1 MKRIISVLVTAV
13 MIFTAAFQCSFAA
26 QVTAE
31 EAYSST
37 GKTIYENTVQ
47 NIAKESAYGSE
58 WHILG
63 LARSQ
68 YAGCDEIFEKY
79 YEDVVK
85 KIKDSKGVLSKNK
98 YTEYSRVIVA
108 VKAIGRNPKNTGGFD
123 VTAKLLEKE
132 NVVIQGLN
140 GPIWA
145 LIALNTDGYADSS
158 AEFKKTAKEYISYI
172 LDAEKDGGGWS
183 LNSSETNADADIT
196 AMALTALAP
205 YYKEDSR
212 VKESADRAVLWLSE
226 NQNSDGTYSSWGTV
240 NSESCAQV
248 TVALASLGIDPNK
261 DERFIKNGKSVL
273 DGLLG
278 FYTDGGFK
286 HVSTGKLNAMATE
299 QGYYA
304 LTAYFRFTG
313 GKTSLYDMS
322 DTGTAAPAALAKA
335 KLVSVKSV
343 SKKGVK
349 ITWNKVKTAK
359 GYQIKYSAK
368 KNMTDAKTA
377 TSGSLSKKITKLK
390 SGKRYYFK
398 VRAYK
403 TADGSRI
410 YGGWSSVKSVKVK

>member
-13 MIFTAAFQCSFAA
+13 MIFTLAFQCSFAA
-26 QVTAE
+26 EITAE

-123 VTAKLLEKE
+123 MTEKLLEKE
-132 NVVIQGLN
+132 KVTRQGLN
-140 GPIWA
+140 GPVWA

-248 TVALASLGIDPNK
+248 TVALTSLGIDPNK
-261 DERFIKNGKSVL
+261 DERFIKNGKSVI

-322 DTGTAAPAALAKA
+322 DTGTVAPAALAKT

-349 ITWNKVKTAK
+349 ITWNKVRTAK

>member
-63 LARSQ
+63 LARSE

-108 VKAIGRNPKNTGGFD
+108 VKAIGRNPKNTGGYD

-132 NVVIQGLN
+132 NVAIQGLN

-196 AMALTALAP
+196 GMALTALAP

-212 VKESADRAVLWLSE
+212 VKEAADRALAWLSE
-226 NQNSDGTYSSWGTV
+226 VQKDDGAYASWGTV

-248 TVALASLGIDPNK
+248 TVALTSLGIDPNK
-261 DERFIKNGKSVL
+261 DERFIKNGKSVI

-322 DTGTAAPAALAKA
+322 DTGDATPAALTKA
-335 KLVSVKSV
+335 KIVSVKSV
-343 SKKGVK
+343 SEKGVK

-368 KNMTDAKTA
+368 KNMKGAKTA

>member
-108 VKAIGRNPKNTGGFD
+108 VKAIGRNPKNTGEFD

-145 LIALNTDGYADSS
+145 LIALNTGGYADSS
-158 AEFKKTAKEYISYI
+158 AEFKKTAKEYTAYI

-205 YYKEDSR
+205 YYKGDSKVR
-212 VKESADRAVLWLSE
+212 ESADRAVLWLSE

-248 TVALASLGIDPNK
+248 TVALTSLGIDPNK
-261 DERFIKNGKSVL
+261 DERFIKNGKSVI

-313 GKTSLYDMS
+313 GKTSLYDML
-322 DTGTAAPAALAKA
+322 DTGDATPAALTKA

-343 SKKGVK
+343 SEKGVK

-368 KNMTDAKTA
+368 KNMTDAKTV
-377 TSGSLSKKITKLK
+377 TSGALSKKITKLK

-410 YGGWSSVKSVKVK
+410 YGEWSSTKSVKVK

>member
-63 LARSQ
+63 LARSE

-123 VTAKLLEKE
+123 MTEKLLEKE
-132 NVVIQGLN
+132 KVTRQGLN
-140 GPIWA
+140 GPVWA

-212 VKESADRAVLWLSE
+212 VKEAADRALAWLSE
-226 NQNSDGTYSSWGTV
+226 VQKDDGAYASWGTV

-248 TVALASLGIDPNK
+248 TVALTSLGIDPNK

-322 DTGTAAPAALAKA
+322 DTGDATPAALTKA
-335 KLVSVKSV
+335 KIVSVKSV

-368 KNMTDAKTA
+368 KNMKGAKTA

-403 TADGSRI
+403 SADGSRI

>member
-132 NVVIQGLN
+132 NVAIQGLN

-196 AMALTALAP
+196 GMALTALAP

-212 VKESADRAVLWLSE
+212 VKEAADRALAWLSE
-226 NQNSDGTYSSWGTV
+226 VQKDDGAYASWGTV

-248 TVALASLGIDPNK
+248 TVALTSLGIDPNK
-261 DERFIKNGKSVL
+261 DERFIKNGKSVI

-322 DTGTAAPAALAKA
+322 DTGDATPVALTKA
-335 KLVSVKSV
+335 KIVSVKSV

-349 ITWNKVKTAK
+349 ITWNKVKTTK

-368 KNMTDAKTA
+368 KNMKGAKTA

-403 TADGSRI
+403 SADGSRI
-410 YGGWSSVKSVKVK
+410 YGGWSSTKSMKVK

>member
-1 MKRIISVLVTAV
+1 MVKVL
-13 MIFTAAFQCSFAA
+13 
-26 QVTAE
+26 
-31 EAYSST
+31 
-37 GKTIYENTVQ
+37 KEN
-47 NIAKESAYGSE
+47 S
-58 WHILG
+58 
-63 LARSQ
+63 
-68 YAGCDEIFEKY
+68 
-79 YEDVVK
+79 
-85 KIKDSKGVLSKNK
+85 GVLSKKK

-123 VTAKLLEKE
+123 MTEKLLEKE
-132 NVVIQGLN
+132 KVTRQGLN
-140 GPIWA
+140 GPVWA
-145 LIALNTDGYADSS
+145 LIALNTGGYADSS
-158 AEFKKTAKEYISYI
+158 AEFKKITKEYITYI
-172 LDAEKDGGGWS
+172 LDAEKDSGGWS

-212 VKESADRAVLWLSE
+212 VKEAADRALAWLSE
-226 NQNSDGTYSSWGTV
+226 VQKDDGAYASWGTV

-248 TVALASLGIDPNK
+248 TVALTSLGIDPNK
-261 DERFIKNGKSVL
+261 DERFIKNGKSVI

-322 DTGTAAPAALAKA
+322 DTGDATPVALTKA

-349 ITWNKVKTAK
+349 ITWNKVRTAK
-359 GYQIKYSAK
+359 GYQIKYSTK
-368 KNMTDAKTA
+368 KNMTDAKTV
-377 TSGSLSKKITKLK
+377 TSGALSKKITKLK

-403 TADGSRI
+403 SADGSRI

>member
-108 VKAIGRNPKNTGGFD
+108 VKAIGRNPKNTGGYD

-132 NVVIQGLN
+132 NVAIQGLN

-196 AMALTALAP
+196 GMALTALAP
-205 YYKEDSR
+205 YYKGDSR
-212 VKESADRAVLWLSE
+212 VKEAADRALAWLSE
-226 NQNSDGTYSSWGTV
+226 VQKDDGAYASWGTV

-248 TVALASLGIDPNK
+248 TVALTSLGIDPNK
-261 DERFIKNGKSVL
+261 DERFIKNGKSVI

-322 DTGTAAPAALAKA
+322 DTGDATPVALTKA
-335 KLVSVKSV
+335 KIVSVKSV

-368 KNMTDAKTA
+368 KNMKGAKTA

-390 SGKRYYFK
+390 PGKRYYFK

-410 YGGWSSVKSVKVK
+410 YGGWSSAKSVKVK

>member
-98 YTEYSRVIVA
+98 YTEYSRAIVA

-123 VTAKLLEKE
+123 MTAKLLEKE
-132 NVVIQGLN
+132 NVAIQGLN

-183 LNSSETNADADIT
+183 LNSSETNADVDIT
-196 AMALTALAP
+196 GMALTALAP

-212 VKESADRAVLWLSE
+212 VKEAADRALAWLSE
-226 NQNSDGTYSSWGTV
+226 VQKDDGAYASWGTV

-248 TVALASLGIDPNK
+248 TVALTSLGIDPNK

-322 DTGTAAPAALAKA
+322 DTGDATPAALTKA
-335 KLVSVKSV
+335 KIVSVKSV

-349 ITWNKVKTAK
+349 ITWNKVRTAK

-410 YGGWSSVKSVKVK
+410 YGGWSSTKSVKVK

>member
-13 MIFTAAFQCSFAA
+13 MIFTLAFQCSFAA

-37 GKTIYENTVQ
+37 GRTIYENT
-47 NIAKESAYGSE
+47 AKSPAYGAE

-63 LARSQ
+63 LARSE

-85 KIKDSKGVLSKNK
+85 TLKDGRGVLSKTK
-98 YTEYSRVIVA
+98 YTEYSRIITA
-108 VKAIGRNPKNTGGFD
+108 VKSIGRNPKNTGGYD
-123 VTAKLLEKE
+123 MTQKLLEKE
-132 NVVIQGLN
+132 KVTRQGLN

-145 LIALNTDGYADSS
+145 LIALNTGGYADSS
-158 AEFKKTAKEYISYI
+158 DEFKKAAKEYVSYI

-183 LNSSETNADADIT
+183 LNSSDIT
-196 AMALTALAP
+196 ADVDITGMALTALAP
-205 YYKEDSR
+205 YCKENKNVR
-212 VKESADRAVLWLSE
+212 KTADRALAWLSE
-226 NQNSDGTYSSWGTV
+226 VQKDDGAYASWGTV

-248 TVALASLGIDPNK
+248 IVALTSLGIDPNK
-261 DERFIKNGKSVL
+261 DERFVKNGRSVV
-273 DGLLG
+273 DGLLS

-286 HVSTGKLNAMATE
+286 HVSTGKRNAMATE

-322 DTGTAAPAALAKA
+322 DTGTAEPAALAKA
-335 KLVSVKSV
+335 KLVSLKSV
-343 SKKGVK
+343 SKKTVK
-349 ITWNKVKTAK
+349 ITWNRVKTAK
-359 GYQIKYSAK
+359 GYQIKYSTK
-368 KNMTDAKTA
+368 KNMTGSKTV
-377 TSGSLSKKITKLK
+377 TSGSLSKKITKLQ
-390 SGKRYYFK
+390 SGKKYYFK

-403 TADGSRI
+403 TADGSRV
-410 YGGWSSVKSVKVK
+410 YGGWSSIKGVKVK

>member
-98 YTEYSRVIVA
+98 YTEYSRAIVA

-132 NVVIQGLN
+132 NVAIQGLN

-205 YYKEDSR
+205 YYKEDSKVR
-212 VKESADRAVLWLSE
+212 ESADRAVLWLSD

-248 TVALASLGIDPNK
+248 TVALTSLGIDPNK

-322 DTGTAAPAALAKA
+322 DTGDATPAALTKA
-335 KLVSVKSV
+335 KIVSVKSV
-343 SKKGVK
+343 SEKGVK
-349 ITWNKVKTAK
+349 ITWNKVRTAK

-368 KNMTDAKTA
+368 KNMKGAKTA

-403 TADGSRI
+403 SADGSRI

>member
-108 VKAIGRNPKNTGGFD
+108 VKAIGRNPKNTGEFD

-145 LIALNTDGYADSS
+145 LIALNTGGYADSS
-158 AEFKKTAKEYISYI
+158 AEFKKTAKEYTAYI

-205 YYKEDSR
+205 YYKGDSKVR
-212 VKESADRAVLWLSE
+212 ESADRAVLWLSE

-248 TVALASLGIDPNK
+248 TVALTSLGIDPNK
-261 DERFIKNGKSVL
+261 DERFIKNGKSVI

-322 DTGTAAPAALAKA
+322 DTGDATPAALTKA
-335 KLVSVKSV
+335 KIVSVKSV
-343 SKKGVK
+343 SEKGVK

-368 KNMTDAKTA
+368 KNMTDAKTV
-377 TSGSLSKKITKLK
+377 TSGALSKKITKLK

-410 YGGWSSVKSVKVK
+410 YGEWSSTKSVKVK

>member
-1 MKRIISVLVTAV
+1 MKRIISVLVTAA
-13 MIFTAAFQCSFAA
+13 MIFILAFQCSFAA
-26 QVTAE
+26 QVTAD

-37 GKTIYENTVQ
+37 GKTIYENT
-47 NIAKESAYGSE
+47 AKSPAYGSE

-63 LARSQ
+63 LARSE

-85 KIKDSKGVLSKNK
+85 TIKDSKGVLSNNK

-123 VTAKLLEKE
+123 MTAKLLEKE
-132 NVVIQGLN
+132 KVTRQGLN
-140 GPIWA
+140 GPVWA

-158 AEFKKTAKEYISYI
+158 AEFKKTAKEYVSYI
-172 LDAEKDGGGWS
+172 LDAEKNGGGWS
-183 LNSSETNADADIT
+183 LNSSEVNADVDIT

-212 VKESADRAVLWLSE
+212 VKEAADRALAWLSE
-226 NQNSDGTYSSWGTV
+226 VQKDDGAYASWGTV

-248 TVALASLGIDPNK
+248 TVALTSLGIDPNK

-343 SKKGVK
+343 SKKTVK
-349 ITWNKVKTAK
+349 ITWNKVRTAK
-359 GYQIKYSAK
+359 GYQIKYSTK
-368 KNMTDAKTA
+368 KNMTVAKTV
-377 TSGSLSKKITKLK
+377 TSGALSKKITKLK

-410 YGGWSSVKSVKVK
+410 YGGWSSTKSVKVK

>member
-98 YTEYSRVIVA
+98 YTEYSRAIVA

-123 VTAKLLEKE
+123 MTEKLLEKE
-132 NVVIQGLN
+132 KVTRQGIN
-140 GPIWA
+140 GPVWA
-145 LIALNTDGYADSS
+145 LIALNSGGYADSS
-158 AEFKKTAKEYISYI
+158 AEFKKITKEYITYI
-172 LDAEKDGGGWS
+172 LDAEKDSGGWS
-183 LNSSETNADADIT
+183 LNSSETNADVDIT
-196 AMALTALAP
+196 GMALTALAP

-212 VKESADRAVLWLSE
+212 IKEAADRAVLWLSE

-248 TVALASLGIDPNK
+248 TVALTSLGIDPNK
-261 DERFIKNGKSVL
+261 DERFIKNGKSVI

-343 SKKGVK
+343 SKKTVK
-349 ITWNKVKTAK
+349 ITWNKVRTAK
-359 GYQIKYSAK
+359 GYQIKYSTK

-403 TADGSRI
+403 TAEGSRI
-410 YGGWSSVKSVKVK
+410 YGSWSSTKSVKVK

>member
-63 LARSQ
+63 LARSE

-98 YTEYSRVIVA
+98 YTEYSRAIVA
-108 VKAIGRNPKNTGGFD
+108 VKAIGRNPKNTGGYD
-123 VTAKLLEKE
+123 MTAKLLEKE
-132 NVVIQGLN
+132 NVAIQGLN

-196 AMALTALAP
+196 GMALTALAP
-205 YYKEDSR
+205 YYKGDSKVR
-212 VKESADRAVLWLSE
+212 ESADRAVLWLSE

-248 TVALASLGIDPNK
+248 TVALTSLGIDPNK
-261 DERFIKNGKSVL
+261 DERFIKNGKSVI

-322 DTGTAAPAALAKA
+322 DTGDATPAALTKA
-335 KLVSVKSV
+335 KIVSVKSV

-368 KNMTDAKTA
+368 KNMKGAKTA

-390 SGKRYYFK
+390 PGKRYYFK

-410 YGGWSSVKSVKVK
+410 YGGWSSTKSVKVK

>member
-63 LARSQ
+63 LARSE

-123 VTAKLLEKE
+123 MTEKLLEKE
-132 NVVIQGLN
+132 KVTRQGLN
-140 GPIWA
+140 GPVWA

-205 YYKEDSR
+205 YYKGDSR
-212 VKESADRAVLWLSE
+212 VKESADRALAWLSE
-226 NQNSDGTYSSWGTV
+226 VQKDDGAYASWGTV

-248 TVALASLGIDPNK
+248 TVALTSLGIDPNK

-349 ITWNKVKTAK
+349 ITWNKVRTAK

>member
-26 QVTAE
+26 QVTAA

-47 NIAKESAYGSE
+47 NIAKKSAYGSE

-63 LARSQ
+63 LARSE

-98 YTEYSRVIVA
+98 YTEYSRTIVA
-108 VKAIGRNPKNTGGFD
+108 VKAIGRNPKNTGGYD

-132 NVVIQGLN
+132 NVAIQGLN

-196 AMALTALAP
+196 GMALTALAP
-205 YYKEDSR
+205 YYKEDSKVR
-212 VKESADRAVLWLSE
+212 ESADRAVLWLSE

-248 TVALASLGIDPNK
+248 TVALTSLGIDPNK

-322 DTGTAAPAALAKA
+322 DTGDATPAALTKA
-335 KLVSVKSV
+335 KIVSVKSV

-368 KNMTDAKTA
+368 KNMKGAKTA

-390 SGKRYYFK
+390 PGKRYYFK

-403 TADGSRI
+403 NADGSRI
-410 YGGWSSVKSVKVK
+410 YGGWSSTKSGKVK

>member
-37 GKTIYENTVQ
+37 GRAIYENT
-47 NIAKESAYGSE
+47 AKSPVYGAE
-58 WHILG
+58 WHISG
-63 LARSQ
+63 LARSE

-123 VTAKLLEKE
+123 MTEKLLEKE
-132 NVVIQGLN
+132 KVTRQGLN
-140 GPIWA
+140 GPVWA
-145 LIALNTDGYADSS
+145 LIALNTGGYADSS
-158 AEFKKTAKEYISYI
+158 AEFKKITKEYITYI
-172 LDAEKDGGGWS
+172 LDAEKDSGGWS

-212 VKESADRAVLWLSE
+212 VKEAADRAVLWLSE

-248 TVALASLGIDPNK
+248 TVALTSLGIDPNK
-261 DERFIKNGKSVL
+261 DERFIKNGKSVI

-322 DTGTAAPAALAKA
+322 DTGDATPVALTKA

-349 ITWNKVKTAK
+349 ITWNKVRTAK

-368 KNMTDAKTA
+368 KNMTVAKTV
-377 TSGSLSKKITKLK
+377 TSGALSKKITKLK

>member
-1 MKRIISVLVTAV
+1 MKRIISLFVTAV
-13 MIFTAAFQCSFAA
+13 MIFTLAFQCSFAA
-26 QVTAE
+26 EITAE

-37 GKTIYENTVQ
+37 GKTIYENT
-47 NIAKESAYGSE
+47 AKSPAYGSE

-63 LARSQ
+63 LARSE
-68 YAGCDEIFEKY
+68 YEGCDEIFEKY

-85 KIKDSKGVLSKNK
+85 TLKDGKGVLSNNK
-98 YTEYSRVIVA
+98 YTEYSRVITA

-123 VTAKLLEKE
+123 MTEKLLDKEK
-132 NVVIQGLN
+132 VTRQGLN
-140 GPIWA
+140 GPVWA
-145 LIALNTDGYADSS
+145 LIALNTGSYADSTT
-158 AEFKKTAKEYISYI
+158 EFKKIAKEYTAYI

-183 LNSSETNADADIT
+183 LNSSEANADVDIT
-196 AMALTALAP
+196 GMALTALAP
-205 YYKEDSR
+205 YYKSDSR
-212 VKESADRAVLWLSE
+212 VKEAADRALTWLSKV
-226 NQNSDGTYSSWGTV
+226 QNDDGAYASWGTV

-248 TVALASLGIDPNK
+248 IVALTSLGIDPNK
-261 DERFIKNGKSVL
+261 DERFIKNGKSVI

-322 DTGTAAPAALAKA
+322 DTGDATPAALTKA
-335 KLVSVKSV
+335 KIVSVKSV
-343 SKKGVK
+343 SEKGVK
-349 ITWNKVKTAK
+349 ITWNKVRTAK

-368 KNMTDAKTA
+368 KNMKGAKTV

>member
-63 LARSQ
+63 LARSE

-98 YTEYSRVIVA
+98 YTEYSRTIVA
-108 VKAIGRNPKNTGGFD
+108 VKAIGRNPKNTGGYD

-132 NVVIQGLN
+132 NVAIQGLN

-145 LIALNTDGYADSS
+145 LIALNTGGYADSS
-158 AEFKKTAKEYISYI
+158 AEFKKTAKEYTAYI
-172 LDAEKDGGGWS
+172 LEAEKDGGGWS
-183 LNSSETNADADIT
+183 LNSSETNADTDIT

-205 YYKEDSR
+205 YYKGDSR

-248 TVALASLGIDPNK
+248 TVALTSLGIDPNK
-261 DERFIKNGKSVL
+261 DERFIKNGKSVI

-322 DTGTAAPAALAKA
+322 DTGDATPAALTKA
-335 KLVSVKSV
+335 NIVSVKSV
-343 SKKGVK
+343 SGKGVK

-359 GYQIKYSAK
+359 GYQIKYSTK

-410 YGGWSSVKSVKVK
+410 YGGWSSTKSVKVK

>member
-132 NVVIQGLN
+132 NVAIQGLN

-183 LNSSETNADADIT
+183 LNSSETNADVDIT
-196 AMALTALAP
+196 GMALTALAP
-205 YYKEDSR
+205 YYKGDSR
-212 VKESADRAVLWLSE
+212 VKEAADRALAWLSE
-226 NQNSDGTYSSWGTV
+226 VQKDDGAYASWGTV

-248 TVALASLGIDPNK
+248 TVALTSLGIDPNK

-343 SKKGVK
+343 SKKTVK

-368 KNMTDAKTA
+368 KNMKGAKTA

-403 TADGSRI
+403 SADGSRI

>member
-368 KNMTDAKTA
+368 KNMTDAKTV
-377 TSGSLSKKITKLK
+377 TSGALSKKITKLK

>member
-132 NVVIQGLN
+132 NVGIQGLN

-212 VKESADRAVLWLSE
+212 VKEAADRALAWLSE
-226 NQNSDGTYSSWGTV
+226 VQKDDGAYASWGTV

-248 TVALASLGIDPNK
+248 TVALTSLGIDPNK
-261 DERFIKNGKSVL
+261 DERFIKNGKSVI

-322 DTGTAAPAALAKA
+322 DTGDATPVALTKA

-349 ITWNKVKTAK
+349 ITWNKVRTAK
-359 GYQIKYSAK
+359 GYQIKYSTK
-368 KNMTDAKTA
+368 KNMTDAKTV
-377 TSGSLSKKITKLK
+377 TSGALSKKITKLK

-403 TADGSRI
+403 SADGSRI

>member
-196 AMALTALAP
+196 GMALTALAP

-212 VKESADRAVLWLSE
+212 VKEAADRALAWLSE
-226 NQNSDGTYSSWGTV
+226 VQKDDGAYASWGTV

-248 TVALASLGIDPNK
+248 TVALTSLGIDPNK
-261 DERFIKNGKSVL
+261 DERFIKNGKSVI

-322 DTGTAAPAALAKA
+322 DTGDATPVALTKA
-335 KLVSVKSV
+335 KIVSVKSV

-368 KNMTDAKTA
+368 KNMKGAKTA

-403 TADGSRI
+403 SADGSRI
-410 YGGWSSVKSVKVK
+410 YGGWSSTKSMKVK

>member
-85 KIKDSKGVLSKNK
+85 VLKENSGVLSKKK

-108 VKAIGRNPKNTGGFD
+108 VKAIGRNPKNTGGYD

-132 NVVIQGLN
+132 NVAIQGLN

-212 VKESADRAVLWLSE
+212 VKEAADRALAWLSE
-226 NQNSDGTYSSWGTV
+226 VQKDDGAYASWGTV

-248 TVALASLGIDPNK
+248 TVALTSLGIDPNK
-261 DERFIKNGKSVL
+261 DERFIKNGKSVI

-322 DTGTAAPAALAKA
+322 DTGDDTPVALTKA
-335 KLVSVKSV
+335 KIVSVKSV
-343 SKKGVK
+343 SEKGVK
-349 ITWNKVKTAK
+349 ITWNKVRTAK
-359 GYQIKYSAK
+359 GYQIKYSTK
-368 KNMTDAKTA
+368 KNMTDAKTV
-377 TSGSLSKKITKLK
+377 TSGALSKKITKLK

-410 YGGWSSVKSVKVK
+410 YGGWSSTKSMKVK

>member
-132 NVVIQGLN
+132 NVAIQGLN

-145 LIALNTDGYADSS
+145 LIAINTDGYADSS

-205 YYKEDSR
+205 YYKEDSKVR
-212 VKESADRAVLWLSE
+212 EAADRALAWLSE
-226 NQNSDGTYSSWGTV
+226 VQKDDGAYASWGTV

-248 TVALASLGIDPNK
+248 TVALTSLGIDPNK

-322 DTGTAAPAALAKA
+322 DTGDATPAALTKA
-335 KLVSVKSV
+335 KIVSVKSV

-368 KNMTDAKTA
+368 KNMKGAKTA

-390 SGKRYYFK
+390 PGKRYYFK

-410 YGGWSSVKSVKVK
+410 YGGWSSTKSVKVK

>member
-132 NVVIQGLN
+132 NVAIQGLN

-196 AMALTALAP
+196 GMALTALAP

-212 VKESADRAVLWLSE
+212 VKESADRALAWLSE
-226 NQNSDGTYSSWGTV
+226 VQKDDGAYASWGTV

-248 TVALASLGIDPNK
+248 TVALTSLGIDPNK
-261 DERFIKNGKSVL
+261 DERFIKNGKSVI

-322 DTGTAAPAALAKA
+322 DTGDATPAALTKA
-335 KLVSVKSV
+335 KIVSVKSV

-368 KNMTDAKTA
+368 KNMKGAKTA

-390 SGKRYYFK
+390 PGKRYYFK

-410 YGGWSSVKSVKVK
+410 YGGWSSTKSVKVK

>member
-63 LARSQ
+63 LARSE

-98 YTEYSRVIVA
+98 YTEYSRTIVA
-108 VKAIGRNPKNTGGFD
+108 VKAIGRNPKNTGGYD

-132 NVVIQGLN
+132 NVAIQGLN

-145 LIALNTDGYADSS
+145 LIALNTGGYADSS
-158 AEFKKTAKEYISYI
+158 AEFKKTAKEYTAYI
-172 LDAEKDGGGWS
+172 LEAEKDGGGWS
-183 LNSSETNADADIT
+183 LNSSETNADTDIT

-205 YYKEDSR
+205 YYKGDSR

-248 TVALASLGIDPNK
+248 TVALTSLGIDPNK
-261 DERFIKNGKSVL
+261 DERFIKNGKSVI

-322 DTGTAAPAALAKA
+322 DTGDATPAALTKA
-335 KLVSVKSV
+335 NIVSVKSV
-343 SKKGVK
+343 SGKGVK

-359 GYQIKYSAK
+359 GYQIKYSTK

>member
-145 LIALNTDGYADSS
+145 LIALNTGGYADSS
-158 AEFKKTAKEYISYI
+158 AEFKKTAKEYTAYI

-205 YYKEDSR
+205 YYKGDSKVR
-212 VKESADRAVLWLSE
+212 ESADRAVLWLSE

-248 TVALASLGIDPNK
+248 TVALTSLGIDPNK
-261 DERFIKNGKSVL
+261 DERFIKNGKSVI

-286 HVSTGKLNAMATE
+286 HVSTGKPNAMATE

-343 SKKGVK
+343 SKKTVK

-368 KNMTDAKTA
+368 KNMTDAKTV
-377 TSGSLSKKITKLK
+377 TSGALSKKITKLK

-410 YGGWSSVKSVKVK
+410 YGEWSSTKSVKVK

>member
-37 GKTIYENTVQ
+37 GKTIYENT
-47 NIAKESAYGSE
+47 AKSPVYGAE

-63 LARSQ
+63 LARSE

-248 TVALASLGIDPNK
+248 TVALTSLGIDPNK

-335 KLVSVKSV
+335 KLVSVKSI
-343 SKKGVK
+343 SKKTVK
-349 ITWNKVKTAK
+349 ITWNKVRTAK

-368 KNMTDAKTA
+368 KNMTDAKTV

>member
-13 MIFTAAFQCSFAA
+13 MIFTLAFQCSFAA
-26 QVTAE
+26 QVTAD

-37 GKTIYENTVQ
+37 GKTIYENT
-47 NIAKESAYGSE
+47 AKSPAYGSE

-63 LARSQ
+63 LARSE
-68 YAGCDEIFEKY
+68 YAGCDEMFEKY

-85 KIKDSKGVLSKNK
+85 TLKDSRGVLSNNK

-108 VKAIGRNPKNTGGFD
+108 VKSIGRNPRNTGGYD
-123 VTAKLLEKE
+123 MTAKLLEKE
-132 NVVIQGLN
+132 KVTGQGLN

-145 LIALNTDGYADSS
+145 LIALNTGGYADSS
-158 AEFKKTAKEYISYI
+158 AKFKKITKEYIAYI
-172 LDAEKDGGGWS
+172 LDAEKDSGGWA
-183 LNSSETNADADIT
+183 LNSSDTKADADVDIT
-196 AMALTALAP
+196 GMALTALAP
-205 YYKEDSR
+205 YYKENSNVR
-212 VKESADRAVLWLSE
+212 EAADRAVLWLSE
-226 NQNSDGTYSSWGTV
+226 VQKDDGAYASWGTV

-322 DTGTAAPAALAKA
+322 DTGDATPAALTKA
-335 KLVSVKSV
+335 KIVSVKAV
-343 SKKGVK
+343 SEKGIK
-349 ITWNKVKTAK
+349 ITWNKVRTAK
-359 GYQIKYSAK
+359 GYQIKYSTK
-368 KNMTDAKTA
+368 KNMTAAKTV
-377 TSGSLSKKITKLK
+377 TSGTLSKKITKLR

>member
-132 NVVIQGLN
+132 NVAIQGLN
-140 GPIWA
+140 GLIWA

-183 LNSSETNADADIT
+183 LNSSETNADVDIT
-196 AMALTALAP
+196 GMALTALAP

-212 VKESADRAVLWLSE
+212 VKEAADRALAWLSE
-226 NQNSDGTYSSWGTV
+226 VQKDDGAYASWGTV

-248 TVALASLGIDPNK
+248 TVALTSLGIDPNK

-322 DTGTAAPAALAKA
+322 DTGDATPVALTKA
-335 KLVSVKSV
+335 KIVSVKSV

-368 KNMTDAKTA
+368 KNMKGAKTA

-403 TADGSRI
+403 SADGSRI

>member
-63 LARSQ
+63 LARSE

-132 NVVIQGLN
+132 NVAIQGLN

-145 LIALNTDGYADSS
+145 LIALNTGGYADSS
-158 AEFKKTAKEYISYI
+158 AEFKKTAKEYTAYI

-205 YYKEDSR
+205 YYKGDSKVR
-212 VKESADRAVLWLSE
+212 ESADRAVLWLSE

-248 TVALASLGIDPNK
+248 TVALTSLGIDPNK

-343 SKKGVK
+343 SKKTVK

-410 YGGWSSVKSVKVK
+410 YGEWSSTKSVKVK

>member
-63 LARSQ
+63 LARSE

-98 YTEYSRVIVA
+98 YTEYSRTIVA
-108 VKAIGRNPKNTGGFD
+108 VKAIGRNPKNTGGYD

-132 NVVIQGLN
+132 NVAIQGLN

-145 LIALNTDGYADSS
+145 LIALNTGGYADSS
-158 AEFKKTAKEYISYI
+158 AEFKKTAKEYTAYI
-172 LDAEKDGGGWS
+172 LEAEKDGGGWS
-183 LNSSETNADADIT
+183 LNSSETNADTDIT

-205 YYKEDSR
+205 YYKGDSR

-248 TVALASLGIDPNK
+248 TVALTSLGIDPNK
-261 DERFIKNGKSVL
+261 DERFIKNGKSVI

-322 DTGTAAPAALAKA
+322 DTGDATPAALTKA
-335 KLVSVKSV
+335 NIVSVKSV
-343 SKKGVK
+343 SGKGVK

>member
-140 GPIWA
+140 GPVWA

-158 AEFKKTAKEYISYI
+158 AEFKKTAQEYISYI

-196 AMALTALAP
+196 GMALTALAP

-212 VKESADRAVLWLSE
+212 VKEAADRALAWLSE
-226 NQNSDGTYSSWGTV
+226 VQKDDGAYASWGTV

-248 TVALASLGIDPNK
+248 TVALTSLGIDPNK
-261 DERFIKNGKSVL
+261 DERFIKNGKSVI

-322 DTGTAAPAALAKA
+322 DTGDATPVALTKA

>member
-108 VKAIGRNPKNTGGFD
+108 VKAIGRNPKNTGGYD

-132 NVVIQGLN
+132 NVAIQGLN

-196 AMALTALAP
+196 GMALTALAP

-212 VKESADRAVLWLSE
+212 VKEAADRALAWLSE
-226 NQNSDGTYSSWGTV
+226 VQKDDGAYASWGTV

-248 TVALASLGIDPNK
+248 TVALTSLGIDPNK
-261 DERFIKNGKSVL
+261 DERFIKNGKSVI

-322 DTGTAAPAALAKA
+322 DTGDATPAALTKA
-335 KLVSVKSV
+335 KIVSVKSV

-368 KNMTDAKTA
+368 KNMKGAKTA

-403 TADGSRI
+403 SADGSRI